1 MAEQRLHSKVLQ
13 GICSA
18 SVSKKKGA
26 KQMILSQ
33 RLIQIFTILLN
44 EEKVVSVK
52 KLADDVKVSKRTVQ
66 RELDN
71 TQGFLSKY
79 GLSLNTKAGTGIWME
94 GEQNSK
100 KQLLEEL
107 QSRETFDYID
117 KEKRRNGLILEVL
130 KDREPKKL
138 YYYRNIFGVSEATI
152 SNDMEAIEYWFKR
165 FDLTLIRKQG
175 YGVELKG
182 SEKHYRLAMKSF
194 IDETSDMNDFKVAI
208 EEKKLEVLEDYYK
221 KENKGI
227 FQLIDYEVLKQVML
241 CLNQVT
247 DKKLSR
253 FTNDSYYSLILH
265 ITIAIMRIK
274 SQEFIEEDSKTWKEF
289 LYHEDHELAYR
300 IAESLE
306 RVFLIKIPKAEIAYI
321 LLHISGAKIQS
332 TNMEEEYE
340 KDVAVR
346 EEILEL
352 IYEITDIY
360 DHTIAYDLKQD
371 EEFILGLLAHLK
383 PTFFRLKN
391 HMSITNPLLSQI
403 QDTYV
408 KTYENCLRV
417 GAFIEEKYGFLVPK
431 DEIGY
436 LTMHFGAA
444 EVRLLDRKESL
455 RKVNI
460 GIICASGIG
469 ISRLMHSQLKN
480 FLKDRVQIYTYGQG
494 DLTPGV
500 LKNLDFIIS
509 NIEIIEIKADILKV
523 SEILSETEL
532 TQIEE
537 KVLFYAR
544 TSNKNKGEGEFST
557 QLEHI
562 NICINQIKG
571 MIKDFQLMKV
581 SESIFFEELLV
592 AISERLSPFNS
603 NRLQIQE
610 DIIRREKISSQMIP
624 EYGFALLHSRTKG
637 VVKPNF
643 SVCVTKDRTVFINP
657 YFKGIKAVVIML
669 IPEDEQTA
677 INSDIMGCLSS
688 QLIENKEFL
697 DLIFKGEKE
706 ELKECLEK
714 ILRQYF
720 KQYLESV

>member
-1 MAEQRLHSKVLQ
+1 
-13 GICSA
+13 
-18 SVSKKKGA
+18 
-26 KQMILSQ
+26 MILSQ

-44 EEKVVSVK
+44 EDKVVSVK

-71 TQGFLSKY
+71 TQGFLKKY

-94 GEQNSK
+94 GEEDSK
-100 KQLLEEL
+100 KQLLKEL
-107 QSRETFDYID
+107 QSKETFDYID

-175 YGVELKG
+175 YGVALEG
-182 SEKHYRLAMKSF
+182 SEKNYRLAVKSF
-194 IDETSDMNDFKVAI
+194 IDENSDTDDFKVAI
-208 EEKKLEVLEDYYK
+208 EENKLEVLEDYYK

-227 FQLIDYEVLKQVML
+227 FQLIDYEALKQVML

-247 DKKLSR
+247 DKKLTR
-253 FTNDSYYSLILH
+253 FTSESYYSLIMH

-274 SQEFIEEDSKTWKEF
+274 SQEFIEEDSKTWKQF
-289 LYHEDHELAYR
+289 LYHEDHQLAYR
-300 IAESLE
+300 IAEALE
-306 RVFLIKIPKAEIAYI
+306 RIFTVKIPKGEIAYI
-321 LLHISGAKIQS
+321 LLHVSGAKIQS
-332 TNMEEEYE
+332 ANMEEEYE

-346 EEILEL
+346 EELLEL
-352 IYEITDIY
+352 INEITDIY
-360 DHTIAYDLKQD
+360 DPQIAYDLKQD

-391 HMSITNPLLSQI
+391 RLSISNPLLSQI
-403 QDTYV
+403 QVAYA
-408 KTYENCLRV
+408 KTYESCLRV
-417 GAFIEEKYGFLVPK
+417 GDYIEKKYGFLVPK

-480 FLKDRVQIYTYGQG
+480 FLKDRVQIYTYGQR

-509 NIEIIEIKADILKV
+509 NIELGDTKADILKV

-532 TQIEE
+532 TMIED
-537 KVLFYAR
+537 KVTFYSK
-544 TSNKNKGEGEFST
+544 TSTNNHGEGEFSR

-571 MIKDFQLMKV
+571 IIKDFQFMKV
-581 SESIFFEELLV
+581 SESIYFEELLV
-592 AISERLSPFNS
+592 AISEKISPFNS

-610 DIIRREKISSQMIP
+610 DIMRREKISSQMIP

-643 SVCVTKDRTVFINP
+643 SVCVTKDRTYFADP
-657 YFKGIKAVVIML
+657 YFKGVKAVVIML

-697 DLIFKGEKE
+697 NLVFQGEKE
-706 ELKECLEK
+706 ELKECLER

-720 KQYLESV
+720 KQYLEFI

>member
-1 MAEQRLHSKVLQ
+1 
-13 GICSA
+13 
-18 SVSKKKGA
+18 
-26 KQMILSQ
+26 MILSQ

-44 EEKVVSVK
+44 EDKVVSVK
-52 KLADDVKVSKRTVQ
+52 KLADDIKVSKRTVQ

-71 TQGFLSKY
+71 TQTFLRKY
-79 GLSLNTKAGTGIWME
+79 GLSLNTKAGTGIWIE
-94 GEQNSK
+94 GEEDSK
-100 KQLLEEL
+100 KQLLKEL
-107 QSRETFDYID
+107 QARETFDYID

-165 FDLTLIRKQG
+165 FELTLIRKQG
-175 YGVELKG
+175 YGVALEG
-182 SEKHYRLAMKSF
+182 SEKNYRLAVKSF
-194 IDETSDMNDFKVAI
+194 IDENSDTDDFKVAI
-208 EEKKLEVLEDYYK
+208 EEKKLEVLKDYYE

-227 FQLIDYEVLKQVML
+227 FQLIDYEVLKQVLL
-241 CLNQVT
+241 CLNKVT
-247 DKKLSR
+247 DKKLMRLTS
-253 FTNDSYYSLILH
+253 DSYYSLIIH

-274 SQEFIEEDSKTWKEF
+274 SQEFIEDDSKTWKEF
-289 LYHEDHELAYR
+289 LYHEDYQLAYR

-306 RVFLIKIPKAEIAYI
+306 NIFVIKIPKGEIAYL

-332 TNMEEEYE
+332 TNMEEEYD

-346 EEILEL
+346 EELLEL
-352 IYEITDIY
+352 INEITDIY
-360 DHTIAYDLKQD
+360 DSQIAYDLKQD

-391 HMSITNPLLSQI
+391 HLLIKNPLLSQI
-403 QDTYV
+403 QTSYA
-408 KTYENCLRV
+408 KTYEKCLKV
-417 GAFIEEKYGFLVPK
+417 GAYIEKKYELLVPK

-444 EVRLLDRKESL
+444 EVRLFDRKESL

-480 FLKDRVQIYTYGQG
+480 FLRDRVQIYTYGQG

-509 NIEIIEIKADILKV
+509 NIELGDIKADILKV
-523 SEILSETEL
+523 SEILSEREFTE
-532 TQIEE
+532 IED
-537 KVLFYAR
+537 KVVFYSK
-544 TSNKNKGEGEFST
+544 TSNHNGEGEFSR

-571 MIKDFQLMKV
+571 IIKDFQFMKV
-581 SESIFFEELLV
+581 SESIYFEELLV
-592 AISERLSPFNS
+592 AISEKISPFNS

-610 DIIRREKISSQMIP
+610 DIMRREKISSQMIP

-643 SVCVTKDRTVFINP
+643 SVCVTKDRTIFLDP
-657 YFKGIKAVVIML
+657 YFKGVKAVVIML
-669 IPEDEQTA
+669 IPEDEQVA
-677 INSDIMGCLSS
+677 INIDIMGCLSS

-697 DLIFKGEKE
+697 NLVFEGEKE

-720 KQYLESV
+720 KQYLEFV